1 MKNLWGGYLVNIIKR
16 NGLEEEFNSSKIIA
30 AVSKANDT
38 VPDDVKLTR
47 HQMDVI
53 ADRVELRCQNM
64 PDVPT
69 IEEIQDFV
77 EMGIMQCAAY
87 EVAQHYMAYRYEH
100 KKLRQLTSMDSNVL
114 SLTEDPDIGKCRQE
128 EISYKVAYDIAW
140 RHLLPGFISEAQRD
154 GLLYFHGAS
163 HFAERMICNSY
174 IDLGKVINK
183 SCFTSGNIQKPDKFI
198 DACRTAAYV
207 ITHAFDIQY
216 GNLAFSIAPLAAFL
230 KISSNEAADESIEVS
245 RQELSFGVRLL
256 RDVINIETNEK
267 EHRISTIINLN
278 DAREEND
285 RQSFVMLA
293 EEFLNQEAADK
304 QKNACYIPNRY
315 IYILTDDNNADS
327 LEYWSLTKTVINSMN
342 TYPFIDLISEK
353 YIPDSQR
360 HKGWFSQ
367 GKVTINLVDAAL
379 SAGGDTKKFWDILDE
394 RLVTCHLALKTWH
407 DRLLGV
413 SSNSSAIMWQN
424 GGLDILDCDKPIDST
439 LCDNSCSSLLLGIAG
454 MNETCMVIRKESCN
468 SEKGAKFA
476 VKVIKHINDK
486 LEEWASSDGVGYTID
501 ETYDC
506 DTIMAFTEAVRTRF
520 GEVPGITD
528 KRYLTGGVRSEAN
541 NNDVSG
547 SLKKSKSIQEQ
558 MPGYSMCQLSSEVL
572 CNGDNAG
579 AVIKEIYDT
588 GVSVI
593 FENKADKCT
602 DCGYEGRMN
611 IVTDKKTGFLG
622 WICPECGN
630 TNAGRMIIQRKRAGF
645 TKQGQALSQCELA
658 ELKEND
664 N

>member
-1 MKNLWGGYLVNIIKR
+1 MNIIKR

-30 AVSKANDT
+30 AVSKANNT
-38 VPDDVKLTR
+38 VPDDLKLTR

-100 KKLRQLTSMDSNVL
+100 KKLRQLTSMDINVL
-114 SLTEDPDIGKCRQE
+114 SLTEDRDIGRCRQE

-163 HFAERMICNSY
+163 HFAESMICDSY
-174 IDLGKVINK
+174 VDLGKVLTK
-183 SCFTSGNIQKPDKFI
+183 DSFMLGGIQKPDNFI
-198 DACRTAAYV
+198 DACRMAAYV

-230 KISSNEAADESIEVS
+230 KIPSNEAAGENIEVS

-267 EHRISTIINLN
+267 GHRISTIINLN
-278 DAREEND
+278 DVSEENA
-285 RQSFVMLA
+285 RQSFILIA
-293 EEFLNQEAADK
+293 EEFLNQETADK
-304 QKNACYIPNRY
+304 QQNAYYIPNRY
-315 IYILTDDNNADS
+315 IHVLTDDNSADS
-327 LEYWSLTKTVINSMN
+327 LKYWSLTKTVINSMN
-342 TYPFIDLISEK
+342 IYPFIDLVSER
-353 YIPDSQR
+353 YMPDDQR

-424 GGLDILDCDKPIDST
+424 GGLDILDCDKPIDSA
-439 LCDNSCSSLLLGIAG
+439 LCNNSHSSLLLGIAG

-468 SEKGAKFA
+468 SEKGTKFT
-476 VKVIKHINDK
+476 VKVIKHVNDK
-486 LEEWASSDGVGYTID
+486 LEEWASSDGVNYAID

-506 DTIMAFTEAVRTRF
+506 DAIMAFTEAVRARF
-520 GEVPGITD
+520 GEIPGITD
-528 KRYLTGGVRSEAN
+528 KRYLTGGVKSAVN
-541 NNDVSG
+541 NNDVSRILAN
-547 SLKKSKSIQEQ
+547 SQSVQKQ
-558 MPGYSMCQLSSEVL
+558 MSGYSMCQLSSEVL
-572 CNGDNAG
+572 CTGDNAG
-579 AVIKEIYDT
+579 AIIKEIYDT
-588 GVSVI
+588 GASVT

-611 IVTDKKTGFLG
+611 IVTDKKTGVLG

-630 TNAGRMIIQRKRAGF
+630 TNADRMIIQRKRAGF
-645 TKQGQALSQCELA
+645 TKQGQALGQCELA